1 MFATL
6 QAASAD
12 KNKVYLYCGGIVILL
27 IDYMSHFE
35 AQWIND

>member
-12 KNKVYLYCGGIVILL
+12 KNKVYCGGIGILL
-27 IDYMSHFE
+27 IDYMSHCE
-35 AQWIND
+35 AQWLND